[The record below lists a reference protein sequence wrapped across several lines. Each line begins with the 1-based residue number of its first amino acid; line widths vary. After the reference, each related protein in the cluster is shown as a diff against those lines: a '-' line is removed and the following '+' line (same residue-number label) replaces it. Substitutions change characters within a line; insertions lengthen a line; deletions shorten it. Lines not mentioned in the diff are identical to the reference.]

1 MRANWLL
8 WLALCVFGG
17 VLLCGPTG
25 SFAQTSGSSSQP
37 SASADRYSRIP
48 GTRVKA
54 GVAGFQTRQQQIL
67 STAGPTVTNT
77 DTGGTLRKTLLVGAL
92 QAFFNALQQLIPSLP
107 GIFTGQVLPAVTTAA
122 PTDVTATTA
131 TGGGDVASAG
141 NTAVTARGVC
151 WSTSLNP
158 TIEEANG
165 TTLDGTGTGVFT
177 SSITG
182 LTPGTTYHVRAY
194 ATNSVGTSY
203 GSDVS
208 FTTAGGTTTGL
219 PTVLTSPGSVIGP
232 VGANSGGNVTSDGG
246 SAVTARGVCW
256 STSINPT
263 IADSHTTD
271 GSGIGTFASVLTNL
285 TPATTYHVRAYA
297 TNANGTSYGEDLTIT
312 TTGG

>member
-92 QAFFNALQQLIPSLP
+92 QAFFNMLQRIIPALPDLLAGPELP
-107 GIFTGQVLPAVTTAA
+107 TVTTAA
-122 PTDVTATTA
+122 PSGITATTA
-131 TGGGDVASAG
+131 TSGGSV
-141 NTAVTARGVC
+141 TADGGATVTARGVC
-151 WSTSLNP
+151 WSTSANP
-158 TIEEANG
+158 TITDG
-165 TTLDGTGTGVFT
+165 TTLDGTGAGVFT

-194 ATNSVGTSY
+194 ATNSVGTAY
-203 GSDVS
+203 GQDLT
-208 FTTAGGTTTGL
+208 FTT
-219 PTVLTSPGSVIGP
+219 
-232 VGANSGGNVTSDGG
+232 
-246 SAVTARGVCW
+246 TA
-256 STSINPT
+256 
-263 IADSHTTD
+263 A
-271 GSGIGTFASVLTNL
+271 
-285 TPATTYHVRAYA
+285 
-297 TNANGTSYGEDLTIT
+297 
-312 TTGG
+312 TGG